1 MMDAEAIRF
10 RPLYMERVWGGRSL
24 ETVYGR
30 KLPAAGVPFGE
41 SWELV
46 DRPEAQSLVDGGE
59 FDGESLHS
67 LWANHRET
75 VFGGGRGDRFPLLV
89 KILDAREKLSI
100 QVHPPSSVAAR
111 LGGEPKTEMWYIAAA
126 EPANPVFYS

>member
-1 MMDAEAIRF
+1 MSAEPIRF

-30 KLPAAGVPFGE
+30 DLPKADVPFGE

-46 DRPEAQSLVDGGE
+46 DRPEAQSVVDGGE
-59 FDGESLHS
+59 FDGKTLHD
-67 LWANHRET
+67 LWTDHREE
-75 VFGGGRGDRFPLLV
+75 VFGGGEGERFPLLV

-100 QVHPPSSVAAR
+100 QVHPPAGVAEK
-111 LGGEPKTEMWYIAAA
+111 LGGEPKTEM
-126 EPANPVFYS
+126 

>member
-1 MMDAEAIRF
+1 MAMDAEPIRF

-30 KLPAAGVPFGE
+30 DLPAPSVPYGE

-46 DRPEAQSLVDGGE
+46 NRPEAQSVVDGGE
-59 FDGESLHS
+59 HDGETLHS
-67 LWANHRET
+67 LWIDHREA
-75 VFGGGRGDRFPLLV
+75 VFGAGHLGERFPLLV

-100 QVHPPSSVAAR
+100 QVPSSSR
-111 LGGEPKTEMWYIAAA
+111 SRGRPRW
-126 EPANPVFYS
+126 